1 MKLDQNSVTKNLLV
15 VEDEQVISDICYRVL
30 TREGFNVIQ
39 ATDGNKAIEL
49 LNKHRFD
56 LCLLDIRLPG
66 IDGLEL
72 YRHIC
77 RNSPNLSL
85 RVIFMT
91 GDALS
96 RNIQEF
102 VNSSGRQL
110 LEKPF
115 TTDEL
120 LTAVKSV

>member
-1 MKLDQNSVTKNLLV
+1 MDQNNVTKNLLV
-15 VEDEQVISDICYRVL
+15 VEDEQVISNICYRVL
-30 TREGFNVIQ
+30 TKEGFNVIQ
-39 ATDGNKAIEL
+39 ATDGNTAIEL

-72 YRHIC
+72 YRYIC
-77 RNSPNLSL
+77 RKSPNLSL
-85 RVIFMT
+85 KVIFMT

-102 VNSSGRQL
+102 VNRSGRQL

-120 LTAVKSV
+120 LSAVKNV

>member
-1 MKLDQNSVTKNLLV
+1 
-15 VEDEQVISDICYRVL
+15 
-30 TREGFNVIQ
+30 
-39 ATDGNKAIEL
+39 
-49 LNKHRFD
+49 
-56 LCLLDIRLPG
+56 
-66 IDGLEL
+66 
-72 YRHIC
+72 
-77 RNSPNLSL
+77 
-85 RVIFMT
+85 MT